1 MHIHELN
8 KLCLII
14 SLHCIKNIGRL
25 FMSTLIQKTLCI
37 VKPDGVRRG
46 LIGNVVS
53 RFERV
58 GLKIVAAKMVLV
70 DRKMAEEHY
79 LYDDIAARHG
89 ESVWKSLINFLMSS
103 PVFAFVIEGVESVEV
118 VRKFC
123 GSTEPKMS
131 VPGTIRGDF
140 SYHSFNYANA
150 KNFAVYNVIHSSASL
165 IDANREIPI
174 WFTKDEIFTYKRD
187 DEFEHYY

>member
-1 MHIHELN
+1 
-8 KLCLII
+8 
-14 SLHCIKNIGRL
+14 
-25 FMSTLIQKTLCI
+25 MSTLIQKTLCI

-79 LYDDIAARHG
+79 LYDDIAERHG
-89 ESVWKSLINFLMSS
+89 ESVWKSLIDFLMSS

-140 SYHSFNYANA
+140 SYHSFNYANE
-150 KNFAVYNVIHSSASL
+150 KNFAVYNVIHSSASI

-187 DEFEHYY
+187 DEFEHYYC